1 MSRFQVDDKERAGM
15 PSWIAPPQVAP
26 QPAVSGTGPSP
37 EASVIT
43 PADFRKIIFK
53 RKWIIII
60 AVLLGLAVA
69 TYYIVTTVPQFE
81 AVARIHIDL
90 SRSTN
95 IGVED
100 LIEQKLGAGG
110 DSAEKLQTEIQI
122 MQSESVVMEVFN
134 SLDLYRKKPF
144 SDMFKT
150 HPYDGHLTPQQRFNL
165 IHEFLG
171 STKVTVLPNTE
182 VVEIHF
188 QNADPTVAMN
198 TANSI
203 VDSYLDR
210 DLRSRFEGTMRV
222 SNWLSTQLAALK
234 KGVEDSQR
242 SLADYQRKN
251 NLVTTDA
258 EGGNLVTESL
268 RTVNQQLAEA
278 EADRIVKEA
287 RFKMAQTR
295 NPDLL
300 VSVSPGTVL
309 GSLRSQQAELLV
321 QSAQLKSKFGPDYP
335 KVREIDK
342 QLASVQGDIDTEIN
356 SLTKRFAEEYNAAV
370 QTEALMRGRLDA
382 TKQEAYRENE
392 SAAQYD
398 ILKHGAESASE
409 LYDALQMKLKEAGI
423 TAGLNSND
431 IDVIDRASIPPYPV
445 LPKKRS
451 AILFGFLGG
460 LFGGIALAFFFESLD
475 DTVRTSDDAEAI
487 SQLPTLAV
495 IPHFTP
501 LGRKGSPS
509 GQAGSLE
516 QQRLLK
522 VSPDIVSYA
531 EPQSLAAEGYR
542 TLRSSILLS
551 AVDHDPKLLLITSSF
566 AAEGKSTSAANL
578 AVSFAQRSARVLLV
592 DTDLR
597 KGTLHMKFRLSN
609 RAGLSTL
616 LSRESGAEAYEHPL
630 PDLPNLTVLT
640 RGPIAPNPGEMLA
653 SRMMEDMLAQWRSEY
668 EHIILDSSPVLAVA
682 DTLSL
687 APQADA
693 TLILVRSGVTRKKA
707 LLRVREQLRRAS
719 ARVIGTLINDV
730 DLRLENYYT
739 YSKRYDYGYKS
750 NYGAGYGVNHDGE
763 K

>member
-1 MSRFQVDDKERAGM
+1 MNRLQVDDKERTVTQG
-15 PSWIAPPQVAP
+15 WAPPPPVSQPPIMGGAVPAP
-26 QPAVSGTGPSP
+26 DS
-37 EASVIT
+37 SVLT
-43 PADFRKIIFK
+43 PGDFRKILFK
-53 RKWIIII
+53 RKWIIIV
-60 AVLLGLAVA
+60 AVLVGVA
-69 TYYIVTTVPQFE
+69 ISVYYIVTTIPQFE
-81 AVARIHIDL
+81 AVARVHIDL

-144 SDMFKT
+144 SDMFKV
-150 HPYDGHLTPQQRFNL
+150 HPYNGHLTPQQRFSL
-165 IHEFLG
+165 IHEFL
-171 STKVTVLPNTE
+171 SATKVTVLPNTE

-188 QNADPTVAMN
+188 LNPDPAVAMN
-198 TANSI
+198 VANSI

-222 SNWLSTQLAALK
+222 SNWLSQQLAALK
-234 KGVEDSQR
+234 RQVEDSQR
-242 SLADYQRKN
+242 SLADFQKQN
-251 NLVTTDA
+251 NLITTDA

-287 RFKMAQTR
+287 RYKMAQTR

-300 VSVSPGTVL
+300 ISVSPGTVL
-309 GSLRSQQAELLV
+309 GSLRQQQADLLV

-342 QLASVQGDIDTEIN
+342 QLASVQSDIDTEIN

-370 QTEALMRGRLDA
+370 QTETLMRNRLDA
-382 TKQEAYRENE
+382 NKQEAYRENE

-431 IDVIDRASIPPYPV
+431 IDIIDRASVPPYPI

-451 AILFGFLGG
+451 ALMFGLLGG

-501 LGRKGSPS
+501 ASRKSAAA
-509 GQAGSLE
+509 GQAANAE

-522 VSPDIVSYA
+522 VSPDLISYVD
-531 EPQSLAAEGYR
+531 PQSLAAEGFR

-551 AVDHDPKLLLITSSF
+551 AVDHEPQLLLITSSF

-578 AVSFAQRSARVLLV
+578 AISFAQRSARVLLV

-609 RAGLSTL
+609 RAGLSTI
-616 LSRESGAEAYEHPL
+616 LSRESGAEAYEHPI
-630 PDLPNLTVLT
+630 PELPNLTVLT

-653 SRMMEDMLAQWRSEY
+653 SRMMEDMLAQWRTEY
-668 EHIILDSSPVLAVA
+668 EHIILDSSPILAVA

-687 APQADA
+687 APQTDA

-707 LLRVREQLRRAS
+707 LTRVREQLRRAS
-719 ARVIGTLINDV
+719 ARVLGTVINDV

-750 NYGAGYGVNHDGE
+750 NYGAGYGVTDEE